1 MKDMLKID
9 FICFFLFLMW
19 LLEKFKLNMWLM
31 LQFYWTLL
39 LWLANYGVVTSNNS
53 ILLISCLHILTL
65 YINTLVVTVLL
76 EITIYYRNVYYFP
89 RLFSSYL

>member
-1 MKDMLKID
+1 MLKID

-39 LWLANYGVVTSNNS
+39 LWLANHGVVTSNNS

-65 YINTLVVTVLL
+65 YINTSVVTVLL
-76 EITIYYRNVYYFP
+76 EITIYYCNVYYFP